1 MTTRRSR
8 GTAKSR
14 EAGAVPKK
22 AGGPGRRAKR
32 SRSPSVASLAQAD
45 SEATATADR
54 QIIVLGMHRSGTS
67 ALTGALA
74 QMGIYVGAEEDLT
87 AKSWENPAGFFE
99 RRDARKICDT
109 LLQGSGADWWKVS
122 AFSVDNANYEAVRSQ
137 REAIRDL
144 VRRLDEHGT
153 WALKEPR
160 LCFLLPFF
168 QSALRNPLAIITIR
182 HPIEVA
188 KSLRRR
194 NGFPVRAGLA
204 LWEAYTVSLLQ
215 VSSEIDRV
223 FVDFHALTSDPHSVL
238 EAVADELRSRGIA
251 ALDVRAAVA
260 ERPTVAAP
268 RAIQ

>member
-1 MTTRRSR
+1 MARPSRAKQGQSPRRGGRSRKTGKTLEKPFRSRRSR
-8 GTAKSR
+8 K
-14 EAGAVPKK
+14 P
-22 AGGPGRRAKR
+22 
-32 SRSPSVASLAQAD
+32 D
-45 SEATATADR
+45 SEATATANR

-109 LLQGSGADWWKVS
+109 LLQGSGADWWKLS

-160 LCFLLPFF
+160 LSSCCRFSRARSETRSPSSPFGIPLRSPNRCVVATDSLCG
-168 QSALRNPLAIITIR
+168 QALRFGRRTPSR
-182 HPIEVA
+182 CC
-188 KSLRRR
+188 KS
-194 NGFPVRAGLA
+194 VRKSIAF
-204 LWEAYTVSLLQ
+204 LWISA
-215 VSSEIDRV
+215 R
-223 FVDFHALTSDPHSVL
+223 
-238 EAVADELRSRGIA
+238 
-251 ALDVRAAVA
+251 
-260 ERPTVAAP
+260 
-268 RAIQ
+268 

>member
-1 MTTRRSR
+1 MNYDDETVAWHGQVARSRGSPRKKRRAVQEDGQNAREALRSRRSR
-8 GTAKSR
+8 K
-14 EAGAVPKK
+14 PDWK
-22 AGGPGRRAKR
+22 
-32 SRSPSVASLAQAD
+32 
-45 SEATATADR
+45 ATATANR

-204 LWEAYTVSLLQ
+204 LWEAYTV
-215 VSSEIDRV
+215 RCCK
-223 FVDFHALTSDPHSVL
+223 SV
-238 EAVADELRSRGIA
+238 RKSIA
-251 ALDVRAAVA
+251 FLWISTR
-260 ERPTVAAP
+260 
-268 RAIQ
+268 